1 MEEYKVRII
10 ETLILMGLGFILLKI
25 IQRIIDRI
33 GLKYSYHKTRI
44 KIVRK
49 IFLFLLS
56 LVFIGIIL
64 FIWGIH
70 PSQLATYIA
79 SLLTVLGVAFF
90 AQWSILS
97 NITST
102 LIIFF
107 NHEVHIGDTI
117 QILDKEFQI
126 EGKVHDVGMFFS
138 IIKTADN
145 EFISIPN
152 NVFILKMVKKI
163 KSVD

>member
-1 MEEYKVRII
+1 MEDYELRII
-10 ETLILMGLGFILLKI
+10 ETLIAIGLCFVSLKI
-25 IQRIIDRI
+25 MQNIINRI
-33 GLKYSYHKTRI
+33 GSKFAYHKTRV

-49 IFLFLLS
+49 IFLLIFS
-56 LVFIGIIL
+56 LIFVGVVL
-64 FIWGIH
+64 FIWGIK
-70 PSQLATYIA
+70 PGQLATYIA

-126 EGKVHDVGMFFS
+126 EGKVYDVGMFFS
-138 IIKTADN
+138 IIKTAEN

-163 KSVD
+163 KI